1 MDFSLS
7 EEQQAVRDL
16 AGQIIGEISTP
27 EHLTEIERAG
37 DPKGPFDANLWSALA
52 EAGLL
57 GIAVSEGSGGQGLD
71 FVALAQV
78 VELVGS
84 VAAYAPV
91 VETLVS
97 AADTIDR
104 FGTDEQRSTWLP
116 RIVDGSLIATA
127 ATAEFV
133 GDLVTEGLSAPA
145 TTATA
150 SGDGWVLDGTKACV
164 PSGLRAELVLV
175 PATLADGGVG
185 IFLVDVADA
194 QVERQDGPLLPEATL
209 TLTRL
214 SVGADRLLGGT
225 GADGRAIV
233 DSLATRTTAAL
244 CALEAGAARSALK
257 LGAEYTSEREQFGK
271 KVATFQAVGQRLG
284 DAYVDAEAISLT
296 AAQAVWR
303 ISTGEDATD
312 AVAIAKFWAAEG
324 GQRVV
329 HAATHVHGGVGVDRE
344 YPLHRYFLL
353 TRQIE
358 LTLGGATQSLLALG
372 ARTAAS
378 A

>member
-16 AGQIIGEISTP
+16 ARQIIGEISTP
-27 EHLTEIERAG
+27 EHLTEIERAA
-37 DPKGPFDANLWSALA
+37 DPKGPFDAELWDALA
-52 EAGLL
+52 DAGLL
-57 GIAVSEGSGGQGLD
+57 GIAVSEESGGQGLD
-71 FVALAQV
+71 FVAVAQV
-78 VELVGS
+78 VEAVGA
-84 VAAYAPV
+84 VAAYVPA

-97 AADTIDR
+97 AADSIDR
-104 FGTDEQRSTWLP
+104 FGTDEQRATWLS
-116 RIVDGSLIATA
+116 RIVDGSMIATA

-133 GDLVTEGLSAPA
+133 GDLVVEGISAPA
-145 TTATA
+145 TTARP
-150 SGDGWVLDGTKACV
+150 SGGGWVLNGVKACV
-164 PSGLRAELVLV
+164 PSGLRADLVLV
-175 PATLADGGVG
+175 PATFVDGEVGV
-185 IFLVDVADA
+185 FLVDTAA
-194 QVERQDGPLLPEATL
+194 LEVERQDGPLLPEATI
-209 TLTRL
+209 TLTDVA
-214 SVGADRLLGGT
+214 VGTEELLGGT
-225 GADGRAIV
+225 TAGGRAILT
-233 DSLATRTTAAL
+233 SLAERTTAAL
-244 CALEAGAARSALK
+244 CALEAGAARSALM
-257 LGAEYTSEREQFGK
+257 LGAQYTSEREQFGK

-296 AAQAVWR
+296 AAQAIWR
-303 ISTGEDATD
+303 IATGADATD

-358 LTLGGATQSLLALG
+358 LTLGGATASLLALG

-378 A
+378 V

>member
-7 EEQQAVRDL
+7 EEQQAVKDL
-16 AGQIIGEISTP
+16 ASQIIGEMATP
-27 EHLTEIERAG
+27 ERLTEIERAG
-37 DPKGPFDANLWSALA
+37 DPKGPFDATLWAALA

-57 GIAVSEGSGGQGLD
+57 GIAVGEASGGQGLD

-78 VELVGS
+78 VEVVGS
-84 VAAYAPV
+84 VAAYVPV

-97 AADTIDR
+97 VADTIDR
-104 FGTDEQRSTWLP
+104 FGTDEQRSSWLP
-116 RIVDGSLIATA
+116 KIVDGSLIATV

-133 GDLVTEGLSAPA
+133 GDLVAEGISAPT

-150 SGDGWVLDGTKACV
+150 SGDGFVVSGVKACV

-185 IFLVDVADA
+185 VFLVDVADA
-194 QVERQDGPLLPEATL
+194 EVERQDGPLLPEATL
-209 TLTRL
+209 TLSGVT
-214 SVGADRLLGGT
+214 VGADRLLGGS
-225 GADGRAIV
+225 GADGRSIL
-233 DSLATRTTAAL
+233 DSLVVRTTAAL

-257 LGAEYTSEREQFGK
+257 LGASYTSEREQFGK

-358 LTLGGATQSLLALG
+358 LTLGGATASLLRLG
-372 ARTAAS
+372 AEVAAS

>member
-16 AGQIIGEISTP
+16 ARQIIGEISTP
-27 EHLTEIERAG
+27 EHLTEIERAA
-37 DPKGPFDANLWSALA
+37 DPKGPFDAELWDALA
-52 EAGLL
+52 DAGLL
-57 GIAVSEGSGGQGLD
+57 GIAVSEESGGQGLD
-71 FVALAQV
+71 FVAVAQV
-78 VELVGS
+78 VEAVGA
-84 VAAYAPV
+84 VAAYVPA

-97 AADTIDR
+97 AADSLDR
-104 FGTDEQRSTWLP
+104 FGTDEQRATWLP

-133 GDLVTEGLSAPA
+133 GDLVVEGISAPA
-145 TTATA
+145 TTATP
-150 SGDGWVLDGTKACV
+150 SGDGWVLDGVKACV
-164 PSGLRAELVLV
+164 PSGLRAGLVLV
-175 PATLADGGVG
+175 PATFADGEVGV
-185 IFLVDVADA
+185 FLVDTAGLEI
-194 QVERQDGPLLPEATL
+194 ERQDGPLLPEATI
-209 TLTRL
+209 TLTAVP
-214 SVGADRLLGGT
+214 VGTEELLGGT
-225 GADGRAIV
+225 PAGGRAIV
-233 DSLATRTTAAL
+233 ASLAERTTAAL
-244 CALEAGAARSALK
+244 CALEAGAARSALM
-257 LGAEYTSEREQFGK
+257 LGAQYTSEREQFGK

-303 ISTGEDATD
+303 IATGADATD

-358 LTLGGATQSLLALG
+358 LTLGGATASLLALG

>member
-16 AGQIIGEISTP
+16 ASQIIGEISTP
-27 EHLTEIERAG
+27 EHLTEIERAQ
-37 DPKGPFDANLWSALA
+37 DPKGPFDAGLWSALA

-57 GIAVSEGSGGQGLD
+57 GIAVAEASGGQGLD

-78 VELVGS
+78 VEAVGS
-84 VAAYAPV
+84 VAAYVPV

-104 FGTDEQRSTWLP
+104 HGSAEQRAAWLP
-116 RIVDGSLIATA
+116 RIADGSLIATA

-133 GDLVTEGLSAPA
+133 GDLVAEGLSSPA

-150 SGDGWVLDGTKACV
+150 SGDGWVLDGVKACV

-175 PATLADGGVG
+175 PATLADGAVGV
-185 IFLVDVADA
+185 FLVDASDVTI
-194 QVERQDGPLLPEATL
+194 ERQDGPLLPEATM
-209 TLTRL
+209 TLSGV
-214 SVGADRLLGGT
+214 SVGADRLLGGP
-225 GADGRAIV
+225 GADGRAIL
-233 DSLATRTTAAL
+233 DSLAVRTTAAL
-244 CALEAGAARSALK
+244 CALEAGAARSALT
-257 LGAEYTSEREQFGK
+257 LGATYTSEREQFGK

-296 AAQAVWR
+296 AAQAAWR
-303 ISTGEDATD
+303 IAQGEDATD

-372 ARTAAS
+372 ARAAAS

>member
-16 AGQIIGEISTP
+16 ASQIIGEISTP
-27 EHLTEIERAG
+27 EHLTEIERAA
-37 DPKGPFDANLWSALA
+37 DPKGPFDAALWSALA

-57 GIAVSEGSGGQGLD
+57 GIAVAEASGGQGLD

-78 VELVGS
+78 VEVVGS
-84 VAAYAPV
+84 VAAYVPV

-97 AADTIDR
+97 VADTIDR
-104 FGTDEQRSTWLP
+104 FGTDEQRLSWLP
-116 RIVDGSLIATA
+116 KIVEGSLIATA

-133 GDLVTEGLSAPA
+133 GDLVAEGISAPT

-150 SGDGWVLDGTKACV
+150 SGDGYVVDGVKACV

-175 PATLADGGVG
+175 PATLPDGGVG
-185 IFLVDVADA
+185 VFLVDVADA
-194 QVERQDGPLLPEATL
+194 EVERQDGPLLPEATL
-209 TLTRL
+209 TLSGVT
-214 SVGADRLLGGT
+214 VGADRLLGGS
-225 GADGRAIV
+225 GADGRSIL
-233 DSLATRTTAAL
+233 DSLVVRTTAAL

-257 LGAEYTSEREQFGK
+257 LGASYTSEREQFGK

-358 LTLGGATQSLLALG
+358 LTLGGATASLLRLG
-372 ARTAAS
+372 AEVAAS

>member
-16 AGQIIGEISTP
+16 ASQIIGEISTP
-27 EHLTEIERAG
+27 EHLTEIEQAG
-37 DPKGPFDANLWSALA
+37 DSKGPFDATLWSALA

-57 GIAVSEGSGGQGLD
+57 GIAVAEASGGQGLD

-78 VELVGS
+78 IEVAGS
-84 VAAYAPV
+84 VAAYVPV

-104 FGTDEQRSTWLP
+104 FGTEEQRSTWLP
-116 RIVDGSLIATA
+116 RMVDGSLIATA

-133 GDLVTEGLSAPA
+133 GDLVAEGTSAPA
-145 TTATA
+145 TTATP
-150 SGDGWVLDGTKACV
+150 SGDAWVLNGVKACV

-175 PATLADGGVG
+175 PATLADGSVG
-185 IFLVDVADA
+185 IFLVDAADG
-194 QVERQDGPLLPEATL
+194 QVERQDGPLLPEATI
-209 TLTRL
+209 TF
-214 SVGADRLLGGT
+214 SGVNVDADRLLGGR
-225 GADGRAIV
+225 GADGRSML
-233 DSLATRTTAAL
+233 DSLVVRTTAAL
-244 CALEAGAARSALK
+244 CALEAGAARSALT
-257 LGAEYTSEREQFGK
+257 LGATYTSEREQFGK

-303 ISTGEDATD
+303 IATGEDATD